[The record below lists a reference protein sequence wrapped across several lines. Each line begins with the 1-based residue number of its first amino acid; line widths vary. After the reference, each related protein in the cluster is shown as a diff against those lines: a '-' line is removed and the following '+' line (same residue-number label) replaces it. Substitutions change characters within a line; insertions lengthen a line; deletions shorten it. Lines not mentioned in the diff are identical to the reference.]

1 MSSLQKLGL
10 FLLNKVLQ
18 KIVKIENH
26 FTENCS
32 SSFIFLTENHFQ
44 KDLGG
49 FWASKFT
56 LKTENA
62 QFLRTLHQVL
72 LKDIE
77 KSSQYVTSG
86 VKIY

>member
-1 MSSLQKLGL
+1 
-10 FLLNKVLQ
+10 
-18 KIVKIENH
+18 
-26 FTENCS
+26 
-32 SSFIFLTENHFQ
+32 LTENHFHS
-44 KDLGG
+44 DLGG

-62 QFLRTLHQVL
+62 KFLRTLHQVL

-86 VKIY
+86 AKIY